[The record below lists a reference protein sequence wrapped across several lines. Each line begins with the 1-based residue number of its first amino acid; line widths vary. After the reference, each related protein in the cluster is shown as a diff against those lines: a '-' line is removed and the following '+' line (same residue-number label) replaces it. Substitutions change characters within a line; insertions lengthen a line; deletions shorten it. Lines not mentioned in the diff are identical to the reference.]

1 MIFYVKN
8 NWHERFGIFMRN
20 VLDTD
25 IQFYELTVLID
36 GKGRIPQNLRKEN
49 SGVKMICEWLQSIQK
64 RQSLSLLTNWIH
76 WP

>member
-8 NWHERFGIFMRN
+8 NWHERPFMRN

-25 IQFYELTVLID
+25 IQFYEFTVLTD

-49 SGVKMICEWLQSIQK
+49 SRLKMICEWLQRIQK
-64 RQSLSLLTNWIH
+64 SKSSSSLTNWIH

>member
-1 MIFYVKN
+1 
-8 NWHERFGIFMRN
+8 MRN

-64 RQSLSLLTNWIH
+64 RQSLSLLTN
-76 WP
+76 